1 MSASVDERTLD
12 FTDTYGYDSEG
23 RVDCVAR
30 SGGSVALQSIS
41 LTYDDDGDL
50 TEVDR
55 YQNGVLAVK
64 ADYTYNS
71 NDQLVGLVY
80 CGASHATRWPR
91 TPGRTTTRGCRPCC
105 PRGAPPLSLRERAR
119 VRACPLSPWERAR
132 VRAPRGSWRQHAGH
146 RHDADRL
153 GPGPGRLPGAG
164 QRDLLHL
171 GRRHAELF
179 LRCRRAAYAA
189 ATAPPR
195 RPTTGTPTA
204 TRPGTDPPGT
214 SYVIGNDNE
223 LLYDG
228 TYRYAYDG
236 EGNCVLRFKDPG
248 DIDTIP
254 TGSNGDTDITVY
266 HGTPAAG

>member
-1 MSASVDERTLD
+1 MD
-12 FTDTYGYDSEG
+12 
-23 RVDCVAR
+23 
-30 SGGSVALQSIS
+30 
-41 LTYDDDGDL
+41 
-50 TEVDR
+50 
-55 YQNGVLAVK
+55 
-64 ADYTYNS
+64 
-71 NDQLVGLVY
+71 
-80 CGASHATRWPR
+80 
-91 TPGRTTTRGCRPCC
+91 
-105 PRGAPPLSLRERAR
+105 
-119 VRACPLSPWERAR
+119 
-132 VRAPRGSWRQHAGH
+132 SWRQHAGH

-179 LRCRRAAYAA
+179 LRCRRAAYRGGNQRHHD
-189 ATAPPR
+189 ATYNWDANGNPSNFDANGNP
-195 RPTTGTPTA
+195 A
-204 TRPGTDPPGT
+204 GT
-214 SYVIGNDNE
+214 SYVIANDNE

-266 HGTPAAG
+266 QWDARGRLSEAVEYPTLFGVQRQPGRPKSSTTFTTRRTAGSARTSATAAG